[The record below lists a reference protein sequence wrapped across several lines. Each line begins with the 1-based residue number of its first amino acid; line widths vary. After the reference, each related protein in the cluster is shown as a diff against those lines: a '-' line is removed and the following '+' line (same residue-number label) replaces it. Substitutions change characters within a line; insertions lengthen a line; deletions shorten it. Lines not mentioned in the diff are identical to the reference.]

1 MDGEREGWA
10 WLERSGRSAATIEYH
25 LSIFKKSLHLVV
37 TLHVIK
43 SNNHPPTPLLQPPGI
58 FFPIMW
64 CLIITPM
71 RATSSMLLHKSLG
84 VAALSTTKW
93 LILHLCIGDM
103 WNAINNVEGRLGF
116 SALTVVAVLT
126 SVINAT
132 NKYYGSLPLAGYL
145 LGGTCVWL
153 TIATGLIWNTWW
165 INKRGVKR
173 DYLLPMKESGEA
185 SPTRF
190 IWEKAS

>member
-1 MDGEREGWA
+1 
-10 WLERSGRSAATIEYH
+10 
-25 LSIFKKSLHLVV
+25 
-37 TLHVIK
+37 
-43 SNNHPPTPLLQPPGI
+43 
-58 FFPIMW
+58 
-64 CLIITPM
+64 
-71 RATSSMLLHKSLG
+71 MLLHKSLG